1 MESFTN
7 TEIHEIHEYGYCL
20 IEFDQIFKEIKKI
33 IENDKV
39 KKYEKYKD
47 IDIELF
53 KTNIKIVL
61 DILNNNFFNKI
72 REVIGEIKKPKNENI
87 GNYIFKKAEENDPN
101 RFQIF
106 ITKKDKENDKDDEYN
121 NDLSSYIDDDDN
133 KMQIFDFIELYKT
146 ALKTLLN
153 INKTHV
159 AKDIVVIHSKKGGE
173 TQQEHTDYV
182 LADTILIN
190 NVDQEIGLPDQM
202 EQLCN
207 DDKCVNKNI
216 PLAAIIGLQDNTNI
230 LGWPGYIYMKQEFL
244 KKYKEDRQQTLDEY
258 QKSSGKAEMEL
269 KKYYEQNQSKNKLFE
284 KKNPTKIIYNTGDVF
299 VFRGDFVHAGA
310 SFEEDNSRIHIYF
323 DNKKIRIYYCSL
335 MLKMMDC

>member
-269 KKYYEQNQSKNKLFE
+269 KK
-284 KKNPTKIIYNTGDVF
+284 
-299 VFRGDFVHAGA
+299 
-310 SFEEDNSRIHIYF
+310 
-323 DNKKIRIYYCSL
+323 
-335 MLKMMDC
+335 

>member
-1 MESFTN
+1 M
-7 TEIHEIHEYGYCL
+7 
-20 IEFDQIFKEIKKI
+20 
-33 IENDKV
+33 
-39 KKYEKYKD
+39 
-47 IDIELF
+47 
-53 KTNIKIVL
+53 KT
-61 DILNNNFFNKI
+61 
-72 REVIGEIKKPKNENI
+72 
-87 GNYIFKKAEENDPN
+87 
-101 RFQIF
+101 
-106 ITKKDKENDKDDEYN
+106 TKKTLSKEQVRE
-121 NDLSSYIDDDDN
+121 
-133 KMQIFDFIELYKT
+133 IFDFIELYKT

-244 KKYKEDRQQTLDEY
+244 KKYKSPVRQVLNNR
-258 QKSSGKAEMEL
+258 S
-269 KKYYEQNQSKNKLFE
+269 
-284 KKNPTKIIYNTGDVF
+284 
-299 VFRGDFVHAGA
+299 A
-310 SFEEDNSRIHIYF
+310 SQE
-323 DNKKIRIYYCSL
+323 
-335 MLKMMDC
+335 